1 METAITIILNLIGAG
16 AVAHGILCLVDKLD
30 ND

>member
-1 METAITIILNLIGAG
+1 MQTAITLILNIIAAG

-30 ND
+30 NK